1 MKNIV
6 VPIDFSDDSLNALEH
21 AILIANKFKA
31 SITITHVKKKK
42 EFFTN
47 KLGIESFQS
56 TDDSQ
61 VMAYFDK
68 IHEKIKDQVENHI
81 EYKLLKGKIYQEVI
95 LQAKKSDAFMIIMGT
110 HGVSGF
116 EERWIGSNAYRVVSN
131 APCPVI
137 TIRMDYMLKS
147 YKKIIVP
154 IDTTD
159 ETRQKIPFL
168 ANFAHLF
175 DSEIC
180 LMSLKDNSRKEIN
193 KKLNNYIRQAE
204 EYLEKAKVRFQT
216 ERMEGK
222 NLADLVIEHALETG
236 AHLIG
241 TMSEITERSRNI
253 FISPAVQH
261 LVNHS
266 PIPIIC
272 FQPY

>member
-1 MKNIV
+1 MKSIV

-21 AILIANKFKA
+21 AILIANKFNA
-31 SITITHVKKKK
+31 NIIIIHVKRKK
-42 EFFTN
+42 EFYTN
-47 KLGIESFQS
+47 KLGIKSIHS
-56 TDDSQ
+56 ADDSQ
-61 VMAYFDK
+61 VKAYFDK
-68 IHEKIKDQVENHI
+68 IHEKIKDQLENHV
-81 EYKLLKGKIYQEVI
+81 EYKLLKGKIFQEI
-95 LQAKKSDAFMIIMGT
+95 IFQAKKSDAFMIIMGT

-147 YKKIIVP
+147 YKKIVIP

-159 ETRQKIPFL
+159 ETRQKVPFL
-168 ANFAHLF
+168 AKFAYLF

-180 LMSLKDNSRKEIN
+180 IVSLKDNNSKETN
-193 KKLNNYIRQAE
+193 DKLNKYTEQAE
-204 EYLEKAKVRFQT
+204 EFLENADVKYQT
-216 ERMEGK
+216 ERMEGR
-222 NLADLVIEHALETG
+222 NLAELVIEHALATG

-253 FISPAVQH
+253 FLGPTVQQ

-272 FQPY
+272 FQSY